1 MASEVSGPQGQ
12 RNAHAKM
19 YNLGGNRRE
28 EPSKQNPW
36 HKYCK
41 EYATKNNISYAAAIS
56 LASPSW
62 RAHKEKMGLS
72 FRDRSRKVDRPEPEE
87 EQEVAMHSPEPQQKA
102 PRKPKETFRKDH
114 YKRPRADGPAQP
126 PFQPYE
132 QEEEEPQRP
141 QTPKKKRVKK
151 AQYSN
156 EDMDDF
162 RDFMK
167 YRQNMKV
174 WGEGD

>member
-28 EPSKQNPW
+28 EPNKQNPW

-62 RAHKEKMGLS
+62 RAHKEKNGLT
-72 FRDRSRKVDRPEPEE
+72 FRDRSRRVEREPEE
-87 EQEVAMHSPEPQQKA
+87 ESEPCEVAMHSSPPQKV

-114 YKRPRADGPAQP
+114 YKRQRPDGCGTQP
-126 PFQPYE
+126 HFQPYE
-132 QEEEEPQRP
+132 EEEAEPRT
-141 QTPKKKRVKK
+141 QTPKKKRAKK
-151 AQYSN
+151 EPYTH
-156 EDMDDF
+156 EDMDAF
-162 RDFMK
+162 ADFMR
-167 YRQNMKV
+167 YRKMKTD
-174 WGEGD
+174 GYE